1 MLRAALECTRDV
13 PQTVAVEEGVGRSM
27 SQALTGKV
35 ALITGGAR
43 RVGAMIAR
51 ALHGAGAQVMLHYN
65 AGHSEAH
72 ALQAELNA
80 LRAGSAATVQ
90 ADLNNVVELPQL
102 VKCVLARFGRLDVL
116 VNNAST
122 FYATPV
128 GDITPAQWD
137 DLMGV
142 NLRAPLFLSQAAAQ
156 HLARQGGCI
165 VNIADIH
172 AERPL
177 KHYVVYSVAKAGLVG
192 LTRSLARELGPHV
205 RVNAV
210 SPGPVLWP
218 EDDQFDELTRQR
230 IVSHTL
236 LKRAGAP
243 EDIAAAVH
251 YLVAEAAYV
260 TGQVLVVDGG
270 RSINI

>member
-1 MLRAALECTRDV
+1 
-13 PQTVAVEEGVGRSM
+13 M
-27 SQALTGKV
+27 SQGLTGKV
-35 ALITGGAR
+35 ALVTGSAR

-51 ALHGAGAQVMLHYN
+51 TLHGAGAQVMLHYN
-65 AGHSEAH
+65 AGRTEAH
-72 ALQAELNA
+72 ALQTELNA
-80 LRAGSAATVQ
+80 LRAESAATVQ
-90 ADLNNVVELPQL
+90 ADLNNVAELPQL

-122 FYATPV
+122 FYASPL
-128 GDITPAQWD
+128 GEITPEHWD

-142 NLRAPLFLSQAAAQ
+142 NLRAPLFLSQAAAP
-156 HLARQGGCI
+156 HLGKQGGCI
-165 VNIADIH
+165 VNITDIH

-192 LTRSLARELGPHV
+192 LTRALARELGPRV

-218 EDDQFDELTRQR
+218 EHDQFDELTRQR

-243 EDIAAAVH
+243 EDIAAAAL
-251 YLVAEAAYV
+251 YLAADAPYV